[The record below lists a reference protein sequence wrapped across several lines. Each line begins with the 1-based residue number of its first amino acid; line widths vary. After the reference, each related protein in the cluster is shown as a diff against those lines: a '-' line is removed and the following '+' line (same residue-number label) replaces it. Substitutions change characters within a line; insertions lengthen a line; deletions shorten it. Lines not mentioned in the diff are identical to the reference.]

1 MSQTTTAGPKQT
13 AGTVTGF
20 KVSMLSLIGMMIAT
34 IILREVALV
43 YMMVVVP
50 TLVGILTGVVVGSLD
65 MATGSEG
72 ISTGLVIAIALLA
85 DVIGVAVVLLFL

>member
-20 KVSMLSLIGMMIAT
+20 KVSMISLIGMMIAT
-34 IILREVALV
+34 LILHEVALV
-43 YMMVVVP
+43 YMMVLVP
-50 TLVGILTGVVVGSLD
+50 TIVGILTGVVVGSLD

-72 ISTGLVIAIALLA
+72 ISTTLVIAIALVA
-85 DVIGVAVVLLFL
+85 DIIGIAVVLLFL